1 MKAMLKP
8 IGPRGHELTGFYP
21 QLQPAIGTRLKTSF
35 KTLSKRLLRVFKGRC
50 GL

>member
-21 QLQPAIGTRLKTSF
+21 QLQPAIKARLQAAF
-35 KTLSKRLLRVFKGRC
+35 KNLSNRLLRRFKGGC
-50 GL
+50 K